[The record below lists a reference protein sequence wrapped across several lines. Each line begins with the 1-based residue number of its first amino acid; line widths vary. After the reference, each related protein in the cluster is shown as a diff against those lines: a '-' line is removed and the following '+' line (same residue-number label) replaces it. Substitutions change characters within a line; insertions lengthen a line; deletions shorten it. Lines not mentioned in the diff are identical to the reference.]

1 MKKLFVGLLVLLSLS
16 VVVPPLT
23 LAAEP
28 TIVADQVV
36 LMVNINKASKG
47 ELQSLPGIGRVVAQ
61 RIIEFRQQGGVFSSA
76 EALTQIKGIGTKTM
90 AQLRSRVTV
99 D

>member
-1 MKKLFVGLLVLLSLS
+1 MKKLFTGLLVLLSFA
-16 VVVPPLT
+16 VATPPLT

-28 TIVADQVV
+28 TVAGDQVV
-36 LMVNINKASKG
+36 LVVNINKAPRE
-47 ELQSLPGIGRVVAQ
+47 ELQSLPGIGPIVAG
-61 RIIEFRQQGGVFSSA
+61 RIIEFRQQGGVFSTA
-76 EALTQIKGIGTKTM
+76 EELKQIKGIGTKTM